1 MLNELARLPMFR
13 GVAVAD
19 LEMLLEH
26 LEVARFEPGE
36 RVFEQG
42 EEAAGALI
50 VVQGQLEAR
59 IASDSTERV
68 IGKIHPGELCG
79 EAGFFQRQGKRN
91 ARVVAIRPSACL
103 ILRPESM
110 QATLENPAMAAV
122 EKHLVVSVARRIR
135 LTNLD
140 IQKVWKE
147 QAAREAED
155 PPSEEG
161 KKSLLGSL
169 KSLLGGGR

>member
-1 MLNELARLPMFR
+1 MIEDLVRLPMFR
-13 GVAVAD
+13 GISTPD
-19 LEMLLEH
+19 LEDLLTH
-26 LEVARFEPGE
+26 MEVVRFAPGE

-42 EEAAGALI
+42 EAANGALI

-59 IASDSTERV
+59 IASDSTERA

-79 EAGFFQRQGKRN
+79 EAGFFQRQGLRN
-91 ARVVAIRPSACL
+91 ARVVAVRQSACVRL
-103 ILRPESM
+103 SPESM
-110 QATLENPAMAAV
+110 QATLGNPAMAAV

-147 QAAREAED
+147 QAVRESED
-155 PPSEEG
+155 SPAVDT
-161 KKSLLGSL
+161 KNTLLGQL
-169 KSLLGGGR
+169 RGLLGGRR